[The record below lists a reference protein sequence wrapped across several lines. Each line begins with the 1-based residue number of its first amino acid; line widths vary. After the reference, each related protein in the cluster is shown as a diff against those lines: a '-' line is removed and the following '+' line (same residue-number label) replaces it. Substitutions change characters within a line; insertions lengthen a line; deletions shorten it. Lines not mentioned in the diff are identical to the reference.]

1 MTEPIRPPS
10 AASRYAVVFVIGLVT
25 GLFTLLVILR
35 GVESRQKW
43 DTHYPRALMHLYQ
56 AQLAQL
62 HGDLAAGAC
71 TPARALPRLE
81 TLRALS
87 NDLEPAFPD
96 LRDHRRFVAHGDQLR
111 DAIDLAVVSPPDTC
125 AALEMRLHD
134 MQRTC
139 NECHRDFRH

>member
-10 AASRYAVVFVIGLVT
+10 AASRYAVAFVIGLVS
-25 GLFTLLVILR
+25 GLFALLVILR
-35 GVESRQKW
+35 VVESRRTW
-43 DTHYPRALMHLYQ
+43 DTCYPGALMHLYQ

-62 HGDLAAGAC
+62 HGDLAAGTC
-71 TPARALPRLE
+71 SPARALPRLE
-81 TLRALS
+81 TMRALS

-96 LRDHRRFVAHGDQLR
+96 LRDQRRFVAHGDQLR

>member
-1 MTEPIRPPS
+1 MTEPTRPPS
-10 AASRYAVVFVIGLVT
+10 AASRYAVVFVIGLIT
-25 GLFTLLVILR
+25 GLFALLVILR
-35 GVESRQKW
+35 VVESRQTW

-87 NDLEPAFPD
+87 NDLELAFPD

>member
-25 GLFTLLVILR
+25 GLFALLVILR
-35 GVESRQKW
+35 VMESRQTW
-43 DTHYPRALMHLYQ
+43 DTHYPRALMYLYQ

-87 NDLEPAFPD
+87 NDLELAFPD

>member
-25 GLFTLLVILR
+25 GLFALLVILR
-35 GVESRQKW
+35 GVESRQTW

-81 TLRALS
+81 TMRALS

-111 DAIDLAVVSPPDTC
+111 DAIDVALASPPDTC